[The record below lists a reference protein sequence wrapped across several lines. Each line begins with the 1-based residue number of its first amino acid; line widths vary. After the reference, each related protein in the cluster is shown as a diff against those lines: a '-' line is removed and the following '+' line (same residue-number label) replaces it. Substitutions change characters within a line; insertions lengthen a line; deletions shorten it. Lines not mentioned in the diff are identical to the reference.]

1 VAKEH
6 HGLNPQSYILNISM
20 LIQTGPVLVAT
31 SVIPDP
37 QVLSIKAIYDKA
49 VVQDGHT
56 RQDPDVD
63 TTSA

>member
-1 VAKEH
+1 
-6 HGLNPQSYILNISM
+6 M

-56 RQDPDVD
+56 RQDPDID